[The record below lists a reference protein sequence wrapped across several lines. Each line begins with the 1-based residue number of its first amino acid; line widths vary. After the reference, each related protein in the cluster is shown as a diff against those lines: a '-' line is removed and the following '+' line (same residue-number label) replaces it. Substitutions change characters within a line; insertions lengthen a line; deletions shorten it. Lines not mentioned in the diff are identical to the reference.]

1 MHRAPDSPSTEE
13 PARAGGLAHVL
24 AFLAASVALLAIS
37 AGAIV
42 TSIRAGDAEPGW
54 NPLNVFGWLS
64 QVLGGAPGGLWY
76 ELLHRVIGFTL
87 GCLVLALVIVLW
99 RREPRR
105 AVRMTGYLALI
116 LVCLQALLGGLRVK
130 FLSDERLQDFA
141 LALFGT
147 GENIHPIR
155 IGIMLVHAFG
165 AQLLFCILVALTL
178 VLSSGWREGHHPG
191 EQSPQTRRTRKLCV
205 VTTVAL
211 FVQLLLGAFVRHAG
225 GDGVLFHAIFALI
238 VTALVLVLA
247 PFTRRNH
254 PAVFPIWHLIGLA
267 RFLILFQIA
276 LGIASWVIMLPGWEY
291 RPPWD
296 VTMLIRTGHVANGAM
311 ILALLVTAT
320 CRAYKLL
327 LHEGDMPL
335 EVPARPRVSRQGA
348 GA

>member
-1 MHRAPDSPSTEE
+1 MHRAPASQTTEK
-13 PARAGGLAHVL
+13 PAGTGRLAHVL
-24 AFLAASVALLAIS
+24 AFLAACVALLAIS
-37 AGAIV
+37 AGALV

-64 QVLGGAPGGLWY
+64 RVAQGAPGGLWY
-76 ELLHRVIGFTL
+76 ELLHRVVGFTL
-87 GCLVLALVIVLW
+87 GCLVLALAVVLW

-105 AVRMTGYLALI
+105 GVRKLGYAAL
-116 LVCLQALLGGLRVK
+116 LVVCLQALLGGLRVK

-155 IGIMLVHAFG
+155 IGIMLLHAFG
-165 AQLLFCILVALTL
+165 AQLLFCLLVALTL

-191 EQSPQTRRTRKLCV
+191 ERSPCSRRTRQLCV
-205 VTTVAL
+205 VTTAAL
-211 FVQLLLGAFVRHAG
+211 FVQLLLGAFVRHAE
-225 GDGVLFHAIFALI
+225 GDGVLYHAIFALV
-238 VTALVLVLA
+238 VTLLVLVLA
-247 PFTRRNH
+247 PLSRRSH
-254 PAVFPIWHLIGLA
+254 PGVFPIWHLIGLA
-267 RFLILFQIA
+267 RFLILFQLA

-327 LHEGDMPL
+327 HHEDGSAEPSIQPHVRG
-335 EVPARPRVSRQGA
+335 EGA